1 MVRSAGIGAASSST
15 ANPAALSE
23 TGIVDPL
30 PNAGPTTPAAV
41 KTTTRSGEVGI
52 APILRILRRRHIRSP
67 ATCTPS
73 DRPVRGSFFRPIP
86 STLGFRT
93 LAPVVLDTS
102 RPYWSEPRAPDPP
115 GPARRDWLLV
125 AVAVG
130 AATIETFARHQL
142 VWSGVSL
149 VVTVGAAC
157 LLPWR
162 RVHPLLVVALAFG
175 TMSAVEV
182 VSLVRGVEWEGLNTA
197 LFLLLLPYALAR
209 WASGREVGVGLLV
222 MSVPVILTAVAG
234 DPVGDTVG
242 GAVVLLLACAIGFA
256 VRYASE
262 LRTEEIAGV
271 RSREREELARELHD
285 TVAHHVSAIAVRAQ
299 AGRVVAATRPEA
311 AVEALWVIEEEASR
325 TLEEMR
331 SMVGSLRRGDQAD
344 LRPQQG
350 VRDLCRLERLGE
362 GSGPR
367 VRVTIA
373 GEVDEL
379 RPSVDA
385 ACFRL
390 AQEAVTNALRHA
402 RRASEVQV
410 RVDGGEDLVRLTVVD
425 DGEGGG
431 ASTPS
436 ASGFGLIGMAE
447 RAKLLGG
454 TFDAGPSASGGWT
467 VEATL
472 PRQAATR

>member
-1 MVRSAGIGAASSST
+1 
-15 ANPAALSE
+15 
-23 TGIVDPL
+23 
-30 PNAGPTTPAAV
+30 
-41 KTTTRSGEVGI
+41 VG
-52 APILRILRRRHIRSP
+52 RTQHRR
-67 ATCTPS
+67 
-73 DRPVRGSFFRPIP
+73 
-86 STLGFRT
+86 L
-93 LAPVVLDTS
+93 
-102 RPYWSEPRAPDPP
+102 
-115 GPARRDWLLV
+115 PAR
-125 AVAVG
+125 
-130 AATIETFARHQL
+130 AA
-142 VWSGVSL
+142 
-149 VVTVGAAC
+149 
-157 LLPWR
+157 
-162 RVHPLLVVALAFG
+162 
-175 TMSAVEV
+175 
-182 VSLVRGVEWEGLNTA
+182 
-197 LFLLLLPYALAR
+197 YALAR

-262 LRTEEIAGV
+262 LQTEEIAGV

-285 TVAHHVSAIAVRAQ
+285 TVAHHVSAIAVQAQ

-325 TLEEMR
+325 ALEEMR

-350 VRDLCRLERLGE
+350 VRDLRRLERLGE

-367 VRVTIA
+367 VRVTFA

-425 DGEGGG
+425 DGEGAG

-472 PRQAATR
+472 PRRAATR